1 MYVCIDDCTHMCIHQ
16 YFTKTLGLTCPLPLY
31 ILFAQLS
38 ARVTL
43 ILPSWSSK
51 VLLVLE
57 DPDEMLEEGFV
68 YDRRVLCI

>member
-1 MYVCIDDCTHMCIHQ
+1 MSVHICVFISISAKPWASHAPV
-16 YFTKTLGLTCPLPLY
+16 PLHRF
-31 ILFAQLS
+31 FAQLS

-43 ILPSWSSK
+43 LLPSWSSE

-68 YDRRVLCI
+68 YDRRVLCV

>member
-1 MYVCIDDCTHMCIHQ
+1 MIVHICVFISISPKPWASHA
-16 YFTKTLGLTCPLPLY
+16 PVPLY

-43 ILPSWSSK
+43 LLPSWSSK

-68 YDRRVLCI
+68 YDHRVLCI